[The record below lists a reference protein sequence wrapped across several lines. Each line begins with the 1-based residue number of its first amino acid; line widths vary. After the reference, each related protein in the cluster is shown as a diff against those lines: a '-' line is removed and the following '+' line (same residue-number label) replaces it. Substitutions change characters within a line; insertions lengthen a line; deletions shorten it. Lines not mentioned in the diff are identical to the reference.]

1 MPEHKKTSD
10 RKPYP
15 KFRISRTAKVPNHLF
30 SIVEGFILLL
40 HDTTPKK
47 IKEVIERYPVPR
59 GKKTI
64 LCLNITNSLKFNR
77 LMNYE

>member
-1 MPEHKKTSD
+1 MPEHQATSD

-77 LMNYE
+77 LMK